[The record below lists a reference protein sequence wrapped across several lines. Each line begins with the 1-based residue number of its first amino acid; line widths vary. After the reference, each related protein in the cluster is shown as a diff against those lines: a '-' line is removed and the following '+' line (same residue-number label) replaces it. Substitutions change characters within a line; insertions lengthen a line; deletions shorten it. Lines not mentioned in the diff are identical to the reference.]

1 VSRTVGCVAA
11 HQKFRNYSFSSSS
24 SSSSSSSQRSMA
36 RLSSGSRT
44 ISPTL
49 RFWCD

>member
-11 HQKFRNYSFSSSS
+11 HQKFRNYSF
-24 SSSSSSSQRSMA
+24 SSSSSQRSMA

>member
-11 HQKFRNYSFSSSS
+11 HQKFRNYSF